1 MKKFSTF
8 NGLFTRCPNII
19 PQNYDYIPQNT
30 LQDNIAEKI
39 EEESNNS
46 SENNI
51 TDTEIL
57 HYPQNDNIIPFYNQ
71 NNQNNTEQLAETDK
85 IDKNEVEDINQSQN
99 YSQFKLSHNAKTIL
113 ECMRLHDRIINDY
126 NNSKK

>member
-57 HYPQNDNIIPFYNQ
+57 HYPQNDNNIPFYNQ

-85 IDKNEVEDINQSQN
+85 IDKNEVEDINQ
-99 YSQFKLSHNAKTIL
+99 
-113 ECMRLHDRIINDY
+113 
-126 NNSKK
+126 